1 MTRSLVR
8 RATVTAAVLALTVAM
23 FPVGSVAAAPSASWK
38 VGDCFAKANVWDD
51 IVDLNSKVD
60 CAKPH
65 QVQVFGGAALP
76 ASITSKYTFAQLHD
90 ENNKVALD
98 ALVAFSQKICAPAD
112 VAPRMWPGK
121 GAALAKALKPPASTV
136 TGGALPAVAG
146 AGFGWVFP
154 DEKSFAA
161 GDKSMLCVLYMPT
174 GEVGSVPDTMGQ
186 LKGDAR
192 LLATSR
198 TLPTMRTC
206 FTYDQAADQY
216 ATGSCALPH
225 KDEMLAYF
233 AGRLPVAYADMTDAQ
248 WAPLDKQCDA
258 IVDALVGADR
268 KDLRAFVDAAQ
279 NTAPGSLI
287 YFQCYASK
295 PTAAD
300 GITPNLPGG
309 TLVGLGKKPLKTA

>member
-1 MTRSLVR
+1 MRIHPAGRLAAAV
-8 RATVTAAVLALTVAM
+8 AVLALTAAVI
-23 FPVGSVAAAPSASWK
+23 PIGSATAAPRAGWK
-38 VGDCFAKANVWDD
+38 VGDCFAKADVWGDV
-51 IVDLNSKVD
+51 VDLTSKVD

-76 ASITSKYTFAQLHD
+76 EAITSKYSFAQLHD
-90 ENNKVALD
+90 ENNKAALD
-98 ALVAFSQKICAPAD
+98 ALVAFSHKVCAPAD
-112 VAPRMWPGK
+112 IAPRMWPGK

-136 TGGALPAVAG
+136 AGGALPAVAG

-161 GDKSMLCVLYMPT
+161 GDKSMLCVLYLPT
-174 GEVGSVPDTMGQ
+174 GEVGSVPDTMGEM
-186 LKGDAR
+186 KGDAR

-198 TLPTMRTC
+198 ALPTMRTC
-206 FTYDQAADQY
+206 FTYDKAADQY

-225 KDEMLAYF
+225 KDELLAYF

-279 NTAPGSLI
+279 SDAGSLI

-300 GITPNLPGG
+300 GTTPNLPGG
-309 TLVGLGKKPLKTA
+309 TLVGLGKKPLKSV